1 MHSSTGKQWKQPRFA
16 LIAGLGVCASLTL
29 AMAFSPTQAEDA
41 ATKSSGI
48 SDSEAWRSSPPK
60 LPPPRP
66 FNLPSIKT
74 YQLDNGV
81 NVKFVEDH
89 RFPFV
94 TVYLGFKSGSVLEA
108 KDKLGLA
115 DLTADMLV
123 EGTEKRTSK
132 QIAEEVDFI
141 GGALNAVSDYDITLV
156 SGSALSKYTDRL
168 LDLVSDVTLHPSFP
182 EDEATLKKTN
192 LIQELVIKRSRPSF
206 LLEERFN
213 KAVFGNH
220 PYAIVSPTEQ
230 TINSITRKDLSD
242 FHKKTYLPND
252 TVIVVVGDFD
262 SDKMKEQLATE
273 FGSKA
278 WAKGEPSKANFAA
291 APAQHGRKIYLVDRP
306 GSVQSSIKIGNV
318 GIKRLDPDYFAVQVA
333 NQILGGS
340 ANSRLFLNIREK
352 KGYTYGA
359 YSHIAAR
366 REEGPFAAGA
376 EVRTEVTAPSIKE
389 FLFELDRIRK
399 DLVTDEEISDAKSY
413 MVGSFQLGLETQSGL
428 AQRILEASLYDLP
441 SDYLETYSNKVMD
454 VSREDAKRAATRLIN
469 SDNLVIAV
477 VGDGAKIM
485 KELEQYG
492 PIDVYDTSGKL
503 TLQKTE
509 TPKSSLESTPK
520 SPQ

>member
-1 MHSSTGKQWKQPRFA
+1 MYLKNWKPTKTHRKGLALLAAFA
-16 LIAGLGVCASLTL
+16 VSAFCADSGAFAAG
-29 AMAFSPTQAEDA
+29 QAQDNE
-41 ATKSSGI
+41 SF
-48 SDSEAWRSSPPK
+48 RSVAPK

-66 FNLPSIKT
+66 FNLPSIGAYK
-74 YQLDNGV
+74 LDNGV
-81 NVKFVEDH
+81 DVKLVEDH

-94 TVYLGFKSGSVLEA
+94 TVYLGFKSGSVLEP

-115 DLTADMLV
+115 DLTADMLI

-168 LDLVSDVTLHPSFP
+168 LDLIADVTLNPSFP

-213 KAVFGNH
+213 RAVFGNH

-230 TINSITRKDLSD
+230 TINSVTRKDLSD
-242 FHKKTYLPND
+242 FHKKAYLPND

-262 SDKMKEQLATE
+262 QAKMKERLSND
-273 FGSKA
+273 FGSKV
-278 WAKGEPSKANFAA
+278 WSKGELTKGNFP
-291 APAQHGRKIYLVDRP
+291 APPTQHGRKIYLVDRP
-306 GSVQSSIKIGNV
+306 GSVQSSIKLGNV

-366 REEGPFAAGA
+366 RQEGPFAAGA
-376 EVRTEVTAPSIKE
+376 EVRTDVTSPSIKE

-399 DLVTDEEISDAKSY
+399 DLVTDEEINDAKSY

-441 SDYLETYSNKVMD
+441 SDYLQTYANKVMA
-454 VSREDAKRAATRLIN
+454 VSREDAKRASAKLID
-469 SDNLVIAV
+469 SDNLVITV
-477 VGDGAKIM
+477 VGDGSKVL
-485 KELEQYG
+485 KDLEQYG
-492 PIDVYDTSGKL
+492 PVDVYDTSGKL
-503 TLQKTE
+503 TMQKSAA
-509 TPKSSLESTPK
+509 PKSSLESTPK
-520 SPQ
+520 APQ